1 MLIKQHIILLM
12 FLFSFMS
19 SASSAEVIE
28 FSSKDLQGNTHTI
41 EQYRGKWIVV
51 NFWGT
56 FCGPCIR
63 EMPELS
69 KFHDEHKDDDAV
81 VLGINQEEIPI
92 KMLAN
97 FTRNLKVSFP
107 SLKVPFKEATP
118 FGRVTILPTTF
129 IINPQGVIVARQSGA
144 ITLPALEDYIA
155 RKKQQA
161 LQEEFKQARGMG
173 ES

>member
-1 MLIKQHIILLM
+1 MMCCIFVQPAIGKDK
-12 FLFSFMS
+12 
-19 SASSAEVIE
+19 VE
-28 FSSKDLQGNTHTI
+28 FSSKDLQGNVHSI
-41 EQYRGKWIVV
+41 EQYRGKWVVV

-69 KFHDEHKDDDAV
+69 KFHNEHKGDDAV
-81 VLGINQEEIPI
+81 VLGINQEEIPV

-107 SLKVPFKEATP
+107 SLTVPFEQATP

-129 IINPQGVIVARQSGA
+129 IISPQGEIVARQSGA

-161 LQEEFKQARGMG
+161 LQEKFKKDRGL
-173 ES
+173 EKS